1 MEILCPFKK
10 NQPFFN
16 WNSQFRPNFISVYSV
31 ENVTYW
37 TRNRRWGPP
46 LFIFSSCPSVSVVK
60 CMFCFVGTQYKDK
73 QSDTHIVINNG
84 TLLITMCGADTESL
98 NLGRVLFSY
107 LYRSGKLTKGLCS
120 VINLNMKTFSWF
132 SVLVVIFQLFVYF
145 CNTTRT

>member
-1 MEILCPFKK
+1 MVESWLKETWNFKSEKTWKLNFIHFSLFFLSLYLFSLEIPWLFLNELDGNTLPFKK

-46 LFIFSSCPSVSVVK
+46 LFIFSPCPSVSVVK

-84 TLLITMCGADTESL
+84 TLNDMQGGYGVPKFRKS
-98 NLGRVLFSY
+98 
-107 LYRSGKLTKGLCS
+107 S
-120 VINLNMKTFSWF
+120 V
-132 SVLVVIFQLFVYF
+132 
-145 CNTTRT
+145 